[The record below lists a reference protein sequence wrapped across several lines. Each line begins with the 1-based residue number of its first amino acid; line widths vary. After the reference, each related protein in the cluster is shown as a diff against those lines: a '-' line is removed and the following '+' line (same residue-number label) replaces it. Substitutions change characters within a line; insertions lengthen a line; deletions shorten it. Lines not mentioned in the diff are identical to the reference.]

1 MLLLTLKVR
10 RVVFIDSNLHFDGP
24 FSIGYGPKS
33 FVWISIV
40 EPADSISHAGALCR
54 RAFNARFLAT
64 HYPLNKFFKTSSGSA
79 AGEK

>member
-1 MLLLTLKVR
+1 MLLLTLKFC
-10 RVVFIDSNLHFDGP
+10 RVPFIDSNLHFDGQ
-24 FSIGYGPKS
+24 FSTVRGPKT
-33 FVWISIV
+33 FAWISIV

-64 HYPLNKFFKTSSGSA
+64 HYPLNKVFKTSSGSA